1 MTWMKHTGLMGG
13 LMLVRLTEGRPARNE
28 TPAPV
33 GLRHLATVPAW
44 QPRPQAERLERLS

>member
-33 GLRHLATVPAW
+33 DLATVPAW
-44 QPRPQAERLERLS
+44 HLRPQAERLERLS